1 MRALPLPKA
10 GRLKK
15 PSKLER
21 SGFYNISRNLV
32 EEHGCYLFLA
42 SDTDYGRRQELL
54 DELDELSLFNTSQ
67 PPGKESSELIFQL
80 IVRWSLLEGG
90 QLCLVG

>member
-1 MRALPLPKA
+1 MPLPEA
-10 GRLKK
+10 EGPKK
-15 PSKLER
+15 LSKLER

-32 EEHGCYLFLA
+32 KKHGCYLFLA

-54 DELDELSLFNTSQ
+54 GELDELSLFNTSQ
-67 PPGKESSELIFQL
+67 PPAKESSESKFQP
-80 IVRWSLLEGG
+80 VVCWSLLEGG